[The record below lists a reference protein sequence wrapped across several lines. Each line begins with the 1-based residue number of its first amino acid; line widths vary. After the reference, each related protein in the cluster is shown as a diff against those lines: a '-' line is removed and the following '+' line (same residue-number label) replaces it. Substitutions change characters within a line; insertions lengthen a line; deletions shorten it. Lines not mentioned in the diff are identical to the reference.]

1 MIEWGASGVTLGIET
16 SCDETAAAVVIGG
29 GDIRSSVVASQVDV
43 HATFGGVVPELA
55 SRAHLEVLTVV
66 VQRALEEAGLT
77 FQAPEV
83 PAIDAVAATVGPGLV
98 GSLLVG
104 VSEAKALALAWGLPF
119 VGVNHLEGHLFAA
132 LLDHRDLPWPLV
144 VLLVSGGHTVLI
156 SMEGPG
162 RYRQLGQTLDDAAG
176 EAFDKVAR
184 FLGLGYPGGPAIEA
198 AAASG
203 DPQAF
208 AFPRAMLDEGLD
220 LSFSGLKTAV
230 VHAVRRS
237 PEASNADVAA
247 SFQQA
252 VVDVLVAKALRGA
265 EDVGAGGLCLAG
277 GVAANELLRAS
288 LSAACEELRLPVYV
302 PSLAMCTDN
311 AAMVAAAGWF
321 QLRQRAEPPRHG
333 CPAEPAPTFAALNL
347 PLARTARL
355 PVRLRPGS
363 VSTRKVRVL
372 TTCPQEARLS

>member
-198 AAASG
+198 AAGSG
-203 DPQAF
+203 DPRAF

-277 GVAANELLRAS
+277 GVAANEFLRAS

-321 QLRQRAEPPRHG
+321 QLRQRGPSPLDTGAQPNLR
-333 CPAEPAPTFAALNL
+333 L
-347 PLARTARL
+347 PLL
-355 PVRLRPGS
+355 P
-363 VSTRKVRVL
+363 
-372 TTCPQEARLS
+372 